1 MFSIFGQFCREYIQ
15 KMNIKWAGEID
26 CEQMMNKIGI
36 ESMSCNQI
44 KAGMIKV
51 ELNRESRVMK
61 LGFDSKIVF

>member
-1 MFSIFGQFCREYIQ
+1 
-15 KMNIKWAGEID
+15 MNIKWAGEID